1 MKIFK
6 CRICNSKQ
14 LSKLFSLGNMSF
26 TGKFPK
32 SAKINVPKDDLNLAL
47 CKNCKL
53 VQLDRSFNPKYL
65 YSKDYGYRTGI
76 NKTMKMHVKNVVNE
90 ALTLVKPIKKDYVLD
105 VASNDAT
112 LLNFYNKKFTTVG
125 VDPLV
130 KKHKKF
136 YNKVNYKLS
145 NFFSYDL
152 LKKNKLNKKYKII
165 TVLSMFYDLQ
175 DPKNFIKDI
184 FKVLHKD
191 GVFILE
197 HADLLSIIKNCL
209 FDTICHE
216 HLEYYSSKI
225 IIKLMKVNNLRVFD
239 IKPNLTNGGSMR
251 YFICHINSK
260 YKDNKKII
268 LSILNDEKK
277 YKLESIETYY
287 KFFKKINSIKKKLN
301 QLLISIK
308 KKNHLIHGYG
318 ASTKGNV
325 LLQYFKISNKLID
338 RIADR
343 NPQKENFYTPGT
355 KIKIISESL
364 SRKMK
369 PKYYLVLPWHFKNE
383 ILKRENKIRKRGTK
397 FIFPLPKLCTL

>member
-32 SAKINVPKDDLNLAL
+32 SAKTNVPKDDLNLAI

-76 NKTMKMHVKNVVNE
+76 NKTMTMHVKSVVNA
-90 ALTLVKPIKKDYVLD
+90 ALTLVKPIEKDYVLD

-197 HADLLSIIKNCL
+197 HADLLSIIKNYL
-209 FDTICHE
+209 FNDKN
-216 HLEYYSSKI
+216 KI
-225 IIKLMKVNNLRVFD
+225 YFVFINETLKAPFNIYIKQNNINIHYLNNNIVFD
-239 IKPNLTNGGSMR
+239 FKQIVIDNYPLIQINSDYICYIKSKLTNP
-251 YFICHINSK
+251 
-260 YKDNKKII
+260 
-268 LSILNDEKK
+268 
-277 YKLESIETYY
+277 
-287 KFFKKINSIKKKLN
+287 INSIIELEKVNSNLVEYYKTSDI
-301 QLLISIK
+301 LI
-308 KKNHLIHGYG
+308 
-318 ASTKGNV
+318 
-325 LLQYFKISNKLID
+325 
-338 RIADR
+338 
-343 NPQKENFYTPGT
+343 
-355 KIKIISESL
+355 
-364 SRKMK
+364 
-369 PKYYLVLPWHFKNE
+369 
-383 ILKRENKIRKRGTK
+383 
-397 FIFPLPKLCTL
+397 